1 LNLELIPFS
10 SLKPAFINIF
20 LNINLYLNV
29 TDIFKSHKLQRNL
42 YERSALTKDPRI
54 GQ

>member
-1 LNLELIPFS
+1 LNLELISFS
-10 SLKPAFINIF
+10 FLKPAFIDIF
-20 LNINLYLNV
+20 FNINLYLNV
-29 TDIFKSHKLQRNL
+29 TDICKSHKLQCNL